1 MQKDGRK
8 LKPEQLEELDNY
20 IKDRRSKIHFSVF
33 KSQTEEDEELDEK
46 LKVLYEEIRDFMNVK
61 IKEEFDNK
69 PPEEPV
75 VIKETEET
83 Q

>member
-1 MQKDGRK
+1 
-8 LKPEQLEELDNY
+8 
-20 IKDRRSKIHFSVF
+20 VF